1 MRIRKRKTK
10 RKRIKLKKT
19 KKLKRGR
26 GFWDNLNK
34 GLGNAFGY
42 SDAIGYY

>member
-1 MRIRKRKTK
+1 MRIRRTK
-10 RKRIKLKKT
+10 RRKRKLKKN

-42 SDAIGYY
+42 SGASGFY